1 MQCHAFKGRAE
12 VFVIFASVMC
22 GIAGIYHLDHNP
34 VDTGVFRRMTG
45 VIRHRG
51 PDDEGF
57 FLVNTTTG
65 LSGAFS
71 GEDSTT
77 EIKSEFPP
85 LQNTLEANLALGF
98 RRLSIIDLS
107 RLGHQPMCD
116 STGSVWIIF
125 NGEIYNYLEIRSE
138 LETAGYKFISR
149 SDTEVILNAYLHWG
163 VQCLNR
169 FNGMWAFALY
179 DTRSRQLF
187 CARDRFGVKPFYY
200 AWDGK
205 TLVFASEIKQI
216 LEYGIDRSVRED
228 VIRKSFSIG
237 SFLINSDSSYF
248 EKIKILPHG
257 HYFLLGPEGSLV
269 PERYYDLS
277 PAIFE
282 SSTLSFDAAC
292 EQYRSLFTDGVKL
305 RMRSDVEVGS
315 TLSGGLD
322 SSAIVSIAAGHTDRK
337 FKTFSAWFKEEP
349 RLDERKW
356 IRMAVDKVKADDYY
370 TSPGGED
377 VARDFARIT
386 WHHDYP
392 VLTSS
397 PVAQYYVMQLAHQ
410 NKAIVLLD
418 GQGSDEIIGGY
429 HHAFY
434 RHYADLIRSFRW
446 GQLTRELPVFL
457 RGTAK
462 GSPLSN
468 LSKILL
474 PVFFSEQSLYRAE
487 AKWAFNPFVPARPSL
502 PDSRDIR
509 SFSSVSKLSQFLY
522 NQLMSVSVQT
532 LLHYEDRNSMAH
544 SIESRVPFL
553 DYRLVELAF
562 SLPSG
567 YKMKGYQG
575 KYIHR
580 QALREMVPGEILDR
594 KDKIGFLA
602 PGEHF
607 WLKNEMKGM
616 VSDLLSSRAFM
627 ERGLYNHAKV
637 KGTWKRYLAGENSLG
652 PAMWKVLALETWF
665 KVFVDETNPN
675 TKSL

>member
-12 VFVIFASVMC
+12 VFVIFAGIMC

-34 VDTGVFRRMTG
+34 VDTAVFRRMTG
-45 VIRHRG
+45 IIRHRG

-57 FLVNTTTG
+57 FLVNTATG

-71 GEDSTT
+71 GDESTP
-77 EIKSEFPP
+77 EIRSEFPP
-85 LQNTLEANLALGF
+85 LQNVLGANLALGF

-116 STGSVWIIF
+116 STGSAWIIF

-138 LETAGYKFISR
+138 LESAGYKFISR

-179 DTRSRQLF
+179 DSRNRQLF
-187 CARDRFGVKPFYY
+187 CARDRFGVKPFFY

-205 TLVFASEIKQI
+205 TLLFASEIKQI

-237 SFLINSDSSYF
+237 SFLINSNNSYF
-248 EKIKILPHG
+248 EKVKILPHG
-257 HYFLLGPEGSLV
+257 HYFLLGPDGRLV
-269 PERYYDLS
+269 TERYYDLS
-277 PAIFE
+277 PTSFE
-282 SSTLSFDAAC
+282 SSSLSFEAAC
-292 EQYRSLFTDGVKL
+292 EEYRSLFTDAVKL

-322 SSAIVSIAAGHTDRK
+322 SSAIVSIAAGHTARK

-356 IRMAVDKVKADDYY
+356 IRLAVDKVKADDYY
-370 TSPGGED
+370 TSPSVED
-377 VARDFARIT
+377 AARDFARIT

-446 GQLTRELPVFL
+446 IKLARELPVFL
-457 RGTAK
+457 GGTAK

-487 AKWAFNPFVPARPSL
+487 AKWAFNPFVPARAQLSEGQ
-502 PDSRDIR
+502 DIR
-509 SFSSVSKLSQFLY
+509 EFSSVSKLSQFLY

-580 QALREMVPGEILDR
+580 QALREMVPQEILDR
-594 KDKIGFLA
+594 RDKVGFLA

-607 WLKNEMKGM
+607 WLRGGMKDM
-616 VSDLLSSRAFM
+616 ASALFVSRTFL
-627 ERGLYNHAKV
+627 ERGIYDHKKIQAAWNSYQN
-637 KGTWKRYLAGENSLG
+637 GDNRYSSIV
-652 PAMWKVLALETWF
+652 WKVIALETWF
-665 KVFVDETNPN
+665 KEVAE
-675 TKSL
+675 K

>member
-1 MQCHAFKGRAE
+1 
-12 VFVIFASVMC
+12 MC
-22 GIAGIYHLDHNP
+22 GIAGIYHLDLNP

-45 VIRHRG
+45 IIRHRG

-57 FLVNTTTG
+57 WLVNTQTG
-65 LSGAFS
+65 MSGAFS
-71 GEDSTT
+71 GEDSTP

-85 LQNTLEANLALGF
+85 LQNALGANLALGF

-116 STGSVWIIF
+116 YTGSVWIIF
-125 NGEIYNYLEIRSE
+125 NGEIYNYLEIRNE
-138 LETAGYKFISR
+138 LESAGYNFISR

-163 VQCLNR
+163 VECLNR

-179 DTRSRQLF
+179 DTRKRQLI
-187 CARDRFGVKPFYY
+187 CARDRFGVKPFFYS
-200 AWDGK
+200 WDGK
-205 TLVFASEIKQI
+205 SLFFASEIKQI
-216 LEYGIDRSVRED
+216 LECGIDREINED
-228 VIRKSFSIG
+228 VIRKSFAIG

-248 EKIKILPHG
+248 NRVKILPHG
-257 HYFLLGPEGSLV
+257 HYFLLGPDGNLNIK
-269 PERYYDLS
+269 RYYDLS
-277 PAIFE
+277 PLEFE
-282 SSTLSFDAAC
+282 SSQLSFGEAC
-292 EQYRSLFTDGVKL
+292 TQYRTLFTDAVKL

-322 SSAIVSIAAGHTDRK
+322 SSAIVSIAAGHTGRQ
-337 FKTFSAWFKEEP
+337 FKTFSAWFNEEP
-349 RLDERKW
+349 GLDERKW
-356 IRMAVDKVKADDYY
+356 IKLVTDKVQADAHYVSPEAVDV
-370 TSPGGED
+370 S
-377 VARDFARIT
+377 RDFRQIT

-392 VLTSS
+392 VLSSS
-397 PVAQYYVMQLAHQ
+397 PVAQYYVMKLAHE

-434 RHYADLIRSFRW
+434 RHYADLLRSLRFAAL
-446 GQLTRELPVFL
+446 GRELPVFL
-457 RGTAK
+457 KGTAK

-468 LSKILL
+468 LFKILL
-474 PVFFSEQSLYRAE
+474 PVFFSEHTLYQTE
-487 AKWAFNPFVPARPSL
+487 AKRAFSPFLPSTAPVL
-502 PDSRDIR
+502 DARDIR
-509 SFSSVSKLSQFLY
+509 SFTTTSRLSQFLY

-580 QALREMVPGEILDR
+580 QALRELVPQPILER
-594 KDKIGFLA
+594 KDKVGFLA

-607 WLKNEMKGM
+607 WLRGGMREM
-616 VSDLLSSRAFM
+616 VSDLFCSRHFL
-627 ERGLYNHAKV
+627 ERGIYDHRKIRKAWELYLGGDTR
-637 KGTWKRYLAGENSLG
+637 KGSII
-652 PAMWKVLALETWF
+652 WKVMALETWF
-665 KVFVDETNPN
+665 RVFVDENGL
-675 TKSL
+675 KGI